1 MVDANLARQKLQED
15 YLRTTGLAGQELSS
29 ADAVFDES
37 AFSNVCPACGEQ
49 FGGSDEAVCPECGLR
64 FGP

>member
-1 MVDANLARQKLQED
+1 MADAALAQQKLREE

-37 AFSNVCPACGEQ
+37 AFNNVCPACGQQ
-49 FGGSDEAVCPECGLR
+49 FGGSEEAVCPECGLR